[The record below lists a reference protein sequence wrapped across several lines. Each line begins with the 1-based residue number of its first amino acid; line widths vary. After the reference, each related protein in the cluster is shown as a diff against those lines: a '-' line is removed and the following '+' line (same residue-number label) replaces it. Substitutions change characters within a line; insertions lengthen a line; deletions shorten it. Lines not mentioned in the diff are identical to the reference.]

1 MEIEYILNFMEK
13 LLELRAAGMS
23 EQECSK
29 FLSVLQ
35 ILVEKL

>member
-1 MEIEYILNFMEK
+1 MEIDYILNFMKK

-23 EQECSK
+23 KEECSK
-29 FLSVLQ
+29 FLIILQ